1 MAGRKIRWIVVVV
14 GVLAVLAVLVILNLG
29 PSSGSGI
36 EVKIENVKRQ
46 PLASW
51 VRAPGTLEAV
61 TQVKVSSNIPGRVEA
76 LYVEEGD
83 WVEEDQALLNLDDIR
98 YLSSVEQIRA
108 QLESAQARLRQAEA
122 EFRQAESLFA
132 RKRQLLDNGLISA
145 EEFEDSRTQYDI
157 KSASLEAQKREID
170 RQRAALRASERD
182 LEETQLLAPVTGLV
196 TRILVEEGENVVTGT
211 MNNPGT
217 VILEMADLSEM
228 EVEAEVDETDIIAV
242 SRGQAARI
250 EVDALPDSV
259 FRGRVSRVGQSGRT
273 SQEGADF
280 LVRVRLEDS
289 PSTLRPG
296 MTADVEILVATA
308 ENALTIPLQA
318 LTVRPQSKVDEWAGK
333 DQGENENE
341 NENEDGPGDSGD
353 SLGGSEGENPEMDLD
368 RWLDAGTATGDE
380 FVEGVFIAEEGK
392 AEFRPVRTGFRG
404 EAEIQI
410 LEGLSEGEE
419 VITGPYRVLRTLEA
433 GRAVRPEK
441 ETGEEEEEEGEDE

>member
-36 EVKIENVKRQ
+36 EVRIENVKRQ

-83 WVEEDQALLNLDDIR
+83 WVEEDQALLNLDDIK

-132 RKRQLLDNGLISA
+132 RKRQLLEDGLISDQD
-145 EEFEDSRTQYDI
+145 FEDSRTHYDI

-170 RQRAALRASERD
+170 RQQAALRASERD

-228 EVEAEVDETDIIAV
+228 EVEAKVDETDIIAV

-250 EVDALPDSV
+250 EVDAFPDTV

-289 PSTLRPG
+289 PLKLRPG

-318 LTVRPQSKVDEWAGK
+318 LTVRTQSKVDEWAGK
-333 DQGENENE
+333 DQS
-341 NENEDGPGDSGD
+341 EDGDEGEDTSGDSGD
-353 SLGGSEGENPEMDLD
+353 SIGGGENPEMDLD

-380 FVEGVFIAEEGK
+380 FVEGVFVVEEGK
-392 AEFRPVRTGFRG
+392 GEFRPVQTGFRG
-404 EAEIQI
+404 ETEIQI

-441 ETGEEEEEEGEDE
+441 EKGEEEEEEEGDE

>member
-1 MAGRKIRWIVVVV
+1 MAGRKIRWIVVVL

-36 EVKIENVKRQ
+36 EVRIENVKRQ

-83 WVEEDQALLNLDDIR
+83 WVEEDQALLNLDDIK

-122 EFRQAESLFA
+122 EFRQAESQFA
-132 RKRQLLDNGLISA
+132 RKRQLLDDGLISDQD
-145 EEFEDSRTQYDI
+145 FEDSRTNYDI
-157 KSASLEAQKREID
+157 KSASLEAQKREIE
-170 RQRAALRASERD
+170 RQKAALRASERD

-250 EVDALPDSV
+250 EVDAFPDTM

-289 PSTLRPG
+289 PPKLRPG

-308 ENALTIPLQA
+308 EKALTIPLQA
-318 LTVRPQSKVDEWAGK
+318 LTVRTQSKVDEWAGK
-333 DQGENENE
+333 NRS
-341 NENEDGPGDSGD
+341 EDGDEGEDTSADSGD
-353 SLGGSEGENPEMDLD
+353 SLGGSEGLSPVTDLD
-368 RWLDAGTATGDE
+368 RWLDTGTSAGDE
-380 FVEGVFIAEEGK
+380 FVEGVFVVVEGK
-392 AEFRPVRTGFRG
+392 ADFRPVRTGLRG
-404 EAEIQI
+404 ETEIQI
-410 LEGLSEGEE
+410 LEGLSEGDE

-441 ETGEEEEEEGEDE
+441 EKEEEEEGEDE